1 MTVIDL
7 RRYANAHPRIVA
19 PTHHCATRTVGTDG
33 YIGSYLASYLRHP
46 SVVPETRDISFS
58 VADGVVTLV
67 GTAKRRSDVER
78 ANRFASRVAG
88 VHMVEDR
95 LDYEYD
101 DIGEAGANDR

>member
-7 RRYANAHPRIVA
+7 SRYARAHPRIVA
-19 PTHHCATRTVGTDG
+19 PRHSCATRTVGTDS
-33 YIGSYLASYLRHP
+33 YIGSFLASYLRHP
-46 SVVPETRDISFS
+46 SVVPETRDITFT
-58 VADGVVTLV
+58 VADGVVTLN

-88 VHMVEDR
+88 VHMVDDR

-101 DIGEAGANDR
+101 DISENGAIDR